1 MRDWLKRAV
10 FAACLGMLSLLIA
23 DSACA
28 ASLGKIEVASHIGE
42 PFYAEVP
49 LALDADEL
57 ISQVFV
63 QIADKGDYR
72 IFEVYRDP
80 VLSTIRADLVSDKR
94 GARVQLSSRTTVS
107 TPYFNL
113 VLKIRTGRVSYFR
126 KYPVF
131 LDAGKAIQAAAS
143 KKPQPSVEAV
153 SVITNDAATK
163 PATNTS
169 GQIVAPATPPVPAPA
184 QDDNWAR
191 TGKYGPIV
199 RGDSLS
205 TIARRL
211 RVDHRYS
218 LNQTMVALFDKNQD
232 SFDKQNMNLLK
243 AGSVLKVPSAAE
255 VETHSKQ
262 EALNIMRQHQQAW
275 KKLTEQP
282 HYAAVAEAQ
291 RTRYAPRVSVG
302 KQADVEAMPAPVAT
316 TQAQA
321 ESKSAAAPVAAEST
335 PSEPTVTQP
344 GEGQAAAP
352 AEQTTQSAESN
363 TVLAETNKLLASMQ
377 QKNEQLQ
384 EQLGQNS
391 QTMKA
396 LQEKID
402 TLAIESSKAR
412 IDKLEVLIARLQD
425 QQEKERRQQA
435 SVGQVAATADWIVWL
450 LTALVLVLIAVVVVL
465 LRREPAHPGAS
476 VNLDVEQPVSASVSA
491 PVEPA
496 KAVPPAVA
504 ETAPSAS
511 DELADTIESEVSE
524 IEADTDKAHQ
534 GSDNLVDAL
543 SDTATAE
550 LEPFDATAR
559 ALDPEVDY
567 VSEADVYIRYGMY
580 EEALQQLDMALRLQ
594 PDNVQAHIKK
604 AEILLSKSD
613 AKGFDETIA
622 VATMALAPTD
632 LARFRASVTELGGDV
647 DEKAPLVADEES
659 VIGEAAHSGDTLQ
672 IDEEDLDELNFKL
685 TDFEND
691 KAKNEEASQP
701 EEQNDQAAGELDWL
715 FDDAFDNEE
724 ASADT
729 SHEAASA
736 DHAATVEPVGGDQE
750 AGATQELDS
759 LLQEFSDDRSVEAT
773 GQQGLPSQS
782 ETAATQPD
790 SMQQTGEVGSTD
802 AEMGATM
809 RLDQLFGEFYG
820 DDDEEPTDFESHA
833 AETGKPAGKR
843 PVATDSEEDLTDSN
857 NDDASATTRLD
868 QLLGEFDNDDDF
880 INFDDD
886 GELSGSVFDVSAKD
900 RSLSSSATDIDHGA
914 TQELDSLLG
923 AFTNNDDENSHAS
936 DELDASFFES
946 GEADRQDDM
955 DAFDIDHGATQE
967 LDVLLGAFADDDA
980 SFNMEEDTDSQ
991 GIDSIDKARRE
1002 DDGDISDEGATQV
1015 LGHLLDE
1022 FTKPDKDEK
1031 KS

>member
-1 MRDWLKRAV
+1 MRDRLKRAV
-10 FAACLGMLSLLIA
+10 FTACLGMLSLLIA

-49 LALDADEL
+49 LTLDSDEL

-80 VLSTIRADLVSDKR
+80 VLSAIRADLVSDKR
-94 GARVQLSSRTTVS
+94 GARVQLSSRTTIS

-131 LDAGKAIQAAAS
+131 LDAGKAMQAAAS
-143 KKPQPSVEAV
+143 KKPQPTVKAV
-153 SVITNDAATK
+153 SDSANDAATT
-163 PATNTS
+163 PVTNTS
-169 GQIVAPATPPVPAPA
+169 GQVVAPTKAPVAAA

-191 TGKYGPIV
+191 TDKYGPIV

-218 LNQTMVALFDKNQD
+218 LNQTMVALFDKNRD

-255 VETHSKQ
+255 VEVHSKQ
-262 EALNIMRQHQQAW
+262 EALQIMRQHQQAW

-291 RTRYAPRVSVG
+291 RSRYAPRVSVG
-302 KQADVEAMPAPVAT
+302 RQADVEAVHAPAT
-316 TQAQA
+316 TQTTVA
-321 ESKSAAAPVAAEST
+321 ESKSAAAPA
-335 PSEPTVTQP
+335 EPTVSAISP
-344 GEGQAAAP
+344 SGEGQATAPSEQAA
-352 AEQTTQSAESN
+352 QSAAN
-363 TVLAETNKLLASMQ
+363 NAVLAETNKLLASMQ

-396 LQEKID
+396 LQDKID

-412 IDKLEVLIARLQD
+412 IDKLEILIARLQD
-425 QQEKERRQQA
+425 QQEKERRQQT

-450 LTALVLVLIAVVVVL
+450 LTALVLVLIAVVVIL

-476 VNLDVEQPVSASVSA
+476 VNLDIEQPVTAPVAPAKAA

-496 KAVPPAVA
+496 EAAV
-504 ETAPSAS
+504 PSAS
-511 DELADTIESEVSE
+511 DALAETIESEVSE
-524 IEADTDKAHQ
+524 IEESVDSDHQ
-534 GSDNLVDAL
+534 GTDNLVDAL

-550 LEPFDATAR
+550 LEPFDSTAA
-559 ALDPEVDY
+559 ALDPEIDY

-580 EEALQQLDMALRLQ
+580 EEALQQLEMALRLQ

-604 AEILLSKSD
+604 AEILLNKSD

-647 DEKAPLVADEES
+647 DEKAPLVADEEP
-659 VIGEAAHSGDTLQ
+659 VIGEAVGSGDTLQ

-685 TDFEND
+685 TDFVNEKKKD
-691 KAKNEEASQP
+691 EEAPQP
-701 EEQNDQAAGELDWL
+701 EQQNDQAAGELDWL

-729 SHEAASA
+729 DQKDTSA
-736 DHAATVEPVGGDQE
+736 DHAATVDQVGDQE
-750 AGATQELDS
+750 AGATQELDN
-759 LLQEFSDDRSVEAT
+759 LLQEFSEERSVEAT
-773 GQQGLPSQS
+773 DKQDSPSQP
-782 ETAATQPD
+782 ETSATQAD
-790 SMQQTGEVGSTD
+790 SMQQTGEVASTD
-802 AEMGATM
+802 ADMGATM

-820 DDDEEPTDFESHA
+820 DDDEEPINFESHDTEA
-833 AETGKPAGKR
+833 AKPAEKS
-843 PVATDSEEDLTDSN
+843 PVVADSEADVADSS

-880 INFDDD
+880 INFDDA
-886 GELSGSVFDVSAKD
+886 GELGKSVFDVPAKE
-900 RSLSSSATDIDHGA
+900 RSLSGSAADIDHGA

-923 AFTNNDDENSHAS
+923 AFADNDDESSQAS

-946 GEADRQDDM
+946 GEADRQDDEM

-980 SFNMEEDTDSQ
+980 SFNMDESTDSQ
-991 GIDSIDKARRE
+991 GIDGIDKARRE
-1002 DDGDISDEGATQV
+1002 DDDNISDEGATQV

-1022 FTKPDKDEK
+1022 FTKPDKDEN

>member
-1 MRDWLKRAV
+1 MRDRLKRAV
-10 FAACLGMLSLLIA
+10 FTACLGMLSLLIA

-49 LALDADEL
+49 LTLDSDEL

-80 VLSTIRADLVSDKR
+80 VLSAIRADLVSDKR
-94 GARVQLSSRTTVS
+94 GARVQLSSRTTIS

-131 LDAGKAIQAAAS
+131 LDAGKAMQAAAS
-143 KKPQPSVEAV
+143 KKPQPTVTAV
-153 SVITNDAATK
+153 SGSANDAATT
-163 PATNTS
+163 PVTNTS
-169 GQIVAPATPPVPAPA
+169 GQVVAPVKAPVAAA

-205 TIARRL
+205 TIASRL

-218 LNQTMVALFDKNQD
+218 LNQTMVALFDKNRD

-255 VETHSKQ
+255 VEVHSKQ
-262 EALNIMRQHQQAW
+262 EALQIMRQHQQAW

-291 RTRYAPRVSVG
+291 RTRYSPRVSVG
-302 KQADVEAMPAPVAT
+302 KQADVEAVHAPAT
-316 TQAQA
+316 TTQTQTTVA
-321 ESKSAAAPVAAEST
+321 ESKSAAAPA
-335 PSEPTVTQP
+335 EPTVSAISP
-344 GEGQAAAP
+344 SGEGQATAP
-352 AEQTTQSAESN
+352 AEQAAQSAAN
-363 TVLAETNKLLASMQ
+363 NAVLAETNKLLASMQ

-396 LQEKID
+396 LQDKID

-412 IDKLEVLIARLQD
+412 IDKLEILIARLQD
-425 QQEKERRQQA
+425 QQEKERRQQT

-450 LTALVLVLIAVVVVL
+450 LTALVLVLIAVVVIL

-476 VNLDVEQPVSASVSA
+476 VNLDIEQPVTAPDAAPVKVA

-496 KAVPPAVA
+496 EAAV
-504 ETAPSAS
+504 PSAS
-511 DELADTIESEVSE
+511 DAPAETIESEVSE
-524 IEADTDKAHQ
+524 IEEGAVDRDHHQ
-534 GSDNLVDAL
+534 EADNLVDAL

-550 LEPFDATAR
+550 LEPFDSTAA
-559 ALDPEVDY
+559 ALDPEIDY

-580 EEALQQLDMALRLQ
+580 EEALQQLEMALRLQ

-604 AEILLSKSD
+604 AEILLNKSD

-647 DEKAPLVADEES
+647 DEKAPLLADEEP
-659 VIGEAAHSGDTLQ
+659 VIGEAVGSGDTLQ

-685 TDFEND
+685 TDFDNE
-691 KAKNEEASQP
+691 KKGEEAPQP
-701 EEQNDQAAGELDWL
+701 EEQKDQATGELDWL

-729 SHEAASA
+729 NHEDTSA
-736 DHAATVEPVGGDQE
+736 DHAATVDQVGDQE
-750 AGATQELDS
+750 AGATQELDN
-759 LLQEFSDDRSVEAT
+759 LLQEFSEERSVEAT
-773 GQQGLPSQS
+773 DKLDSASQP
-782 ETAATQPD
+782 ETAATQAD
-790 SMQQTGEVGSTD
+790 SMQQTGEVASTD
-802 AEMGATM
+802 ADMGATM

-820 DDDEEPTDFESHA
+820 DDDEEPINFESHDAEA
-833 AETGKPAGKR
+833 AKPAEKS
-843 PVATDSEEDLTDSN
+843 PVVADSEADVADSS

-880 INFDDD
+880 INFDDA
-886 GELSGSVFDVSAKD
+886 GELGKSVFDVPAKE
-900 RSLSSSATDIDHGA
+900 RSLSGSATDIDHGA

-923 AFTNNDDENSHAS
+923 AFADNDDESSQAS

-946 GEADRQDDM
+946 GEADRQDDEM
-955 DAFDIDHGATQE
+955 DAFDVDHGATQE

-980 SFNMEEDTDSQ
+980 SFNMDESTDSQ

-1002 DDGDISDEGATQV
+1002 DDDNTSDEGATQV

-1022 FTKPDKDEK
+1022 FTKPDKDEN